1 MKQRQ
6 GFQQIM
12 LESLDIC
19 MAVKGKKKKERER
32 ERENLD
38 TGITPFTKFTQSRS
52 RI

>member
-19 MAVKGKKKKERER
+19 MQEKVKKKN
-32 ERENLD
+32 ENLD
-38 TGITPFTKFTQSRS
+38 TGRTPFTKFTQSRS
-52 RI
+52 

>member
-19 MAVKGKKKKERER
+19 MAGKGKKKKRER